1 MSKEIPLSLQS
12 IQGELDR
19 ILEANDLDPNL
30 SDTDIEDIVSN
41 LQSDI
46 ALSMRKSLER
56 QRKTIVSAL
65 DKDRKGFERR
75 NVRRWKPALDH
86 LEAFI
91 IGASE
96 IGEAHDSE
104 LRPSAVETNN
114 YTFEAISHLFPKAIL
129 VSREILSLLRAGY
142 PDGALARWRALHE
155 ISVVTAF
162 ISGSDNE
169 IAERYLS
176 SFYFAST
183 KAARQLSEYSDRANI
198 EAFTEDYLK
207 EMDEFCKGISA
218 KLGPDLQFD
227 YGWASPKIGKK
238 NPNLFDLEK
247 MLKLDHWR
255 PRYRW
260 ASQHTH
266 AGHRPPDRLLGVSEA
281 AGQVFLIGPSNSGFV
296 DPLQMTEM
304 SLVHCLISFLFLEI
318 NIDRVIVAKIF
329 MEWSQ
334 EIGPLALEREAFTR
348 KRNSGFVAQFV
359 RRFRT
364 LGSKL

>member
-1 MSKEIPLSLQS
+1 MVGGGGHGLSAAYHLANEFVITNIAVIEKGWIGGGNWRPRYRWALQHTHA
-12 IQGELDR
+12 G
-19 ILEANDLDPNL
+19 
-30 SDTDIEDIVSN
+30 
-41 LQSDI
+41 
-46 ALSMRKSLER
+46 
-56 QRKTIVSAL
+56 
-65 DKDRKGFERR
+65 
-75 NVRRWKPALDH
+75 H
-86 LEAFI
+86 
-91 IGASE
+91 
-96 IGEAHDSE
+96 
-104 LRPSAVETNN
+104 RP
-114 YTFEAISHLFPKAIL
+114 
-129 VSREILSLLRAGY
+129 
-142 PDGALARWRALHE
+142 PDRWRSCTME
-155 ISVVTAF
+155 SVVR
-162 ISGSDNE
+162 SGSDNE

-260 ASQHTH
+260 ALQHTH